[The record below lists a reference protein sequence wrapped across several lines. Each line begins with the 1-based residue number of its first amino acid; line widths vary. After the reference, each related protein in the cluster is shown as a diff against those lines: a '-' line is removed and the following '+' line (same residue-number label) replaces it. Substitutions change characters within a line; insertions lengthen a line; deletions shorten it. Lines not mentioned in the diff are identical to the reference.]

1 MGLQDSAGFWIRFC
15 ELCNGAFTVRV
26 LHEHHHLDHHPH
38 RFCQSIAGEE
48 EEKGEQGGAEEEEVL
63 SGLQLP

>member
-1 MGLQDSAGFWIRFC
+1 M
-15 ELCNGAFTVRV
+15 RV

-38 RFCQSIAGEE
+38 RFCQRIAGEE